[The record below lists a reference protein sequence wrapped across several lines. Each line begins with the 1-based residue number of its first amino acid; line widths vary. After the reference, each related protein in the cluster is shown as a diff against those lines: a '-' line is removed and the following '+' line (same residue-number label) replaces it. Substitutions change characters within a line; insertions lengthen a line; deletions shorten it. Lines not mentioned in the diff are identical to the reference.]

1 MKKTKIVATIGP
13 ATESKEIL
21 KQLFTEGVDV
31 CRLNFSH
38 GSHEEHQVK
47 IDRIKEVR
55 EEMGLPV
62 AIMLDTKGPEI
73 RLGLFKDSME
83 VRLESGDNYTLTN
96 RDVEGDETIAS
107 ISYADLPRDITVGSR
122 ILIDDGLVGLRVLSK
137 TDTDIYTEVENG
149 GVISQRKG
157 VNAPGV
163 DLKLPLLNDKDKA
176 DIIFGV
182 KNDIDFIAASF
193 VRSKEDV
200 LEIRKVLED
209 AGNYDIKIISKIE
222 SEQGLANLDEILAVS
237 DGIMVARG
245 DLGVEI
251 PTERVPLAQKEMI
264 KKCNIAG
271 KSVITATQMLDSMMR
286 NPRPTRAE
294 ANDVANAVLDGTSAV
309 MLSGETASGKY
320 PLNAVKVM
328 REIVEVTEDSINY
341 QELLEKQISEIS
353 TSVTNAIGKSTCT
366 IAQDLS
372 AKAIITA
379 TTSGSTTRAISKFR
393 PKSTIIAATTSE
405 RVRRQL
411 ALTWGA
417 VSILVPTL
425 NTTDEVFKNSIDR
438 VIEEKLVEE
447 GDVVVITA
455 GVPVGLS
462 GSTNLI
468 KVQTIAKV
476 LTQGTGIGKEL
487 VTGRAVVVNSVN
499 DLINNFKEGNILVVS
514 NTDKEIIS
522 FVERAGGIIAEA
534 AGYTSHAAITAISLG
549 IPTIVGADGALTRI
563 NTGDIVTID
572 PSEGTVRKGIY

>member
-1 MKKTKIVATIGP
+1 MKRTKIVATIGP
-13 ATESKEIL
+13 ATESKEVL
-21 KQLFTEGVDV
+21 KQLFEEGVNV

-38 GSHEEHQVK
+38 GTHEEHQVK

-55 EEMGLPV
+55 EEMGLPI

-73 RLGLFKDSME
+73 RLGTFKDSKE
-83 VRLESGDNYTLTN
+83 VRLESGDNYTLTS
-96 RDVEGDETIAS
+96 RDIQGDENIAS
-107 ISYADLPRDITVGSR
+107 ISYADLPKDISIGSR

-137 TDTDIYTEVENG
+137 TETDIYTEVENG

-163 DLKLPLLNDKDKA
+163 DLKLPLLNDKDKS
-176 DIIFGV
+176 DILFGV

-193 VRSKEDV
+193 VRTKEDV

-222 SEQGLANLDEILAVS
+222 SEQGLENLDEILAVS

-264 KKCNIAG
+264 KKCNLAG

-328 REIVEVTEDSINY
+328 REIVEVTEQSIDY
-341 QELLEKQISEIS
+341 KELLEKQISEIS

-366 IAQDLS
+366 IAQDLD

-393 PKSTIIAATTSE
+393 PKSLIIAATTSE

-417 VSILVPTL
+417 VSILVPALT
-425 NTTDEVFKNSIDR
+425 TTDEVFKNSIDR
-438 VIEEKLVEE
+438 VVEEKLVEE
-447 GDVVVITA
+447 GDTVVITA
-455 GVPVGLS
+455 GVPVGLA

-468 KVQTIAKV
+468 KVQTITKI
-476 LTQGTGIGKEL
+476 LTGGTGIGKEA
-487 VTGRAVVVNSVN
+487 VTGRAVVVNSVA
-499 DLINNFKEGNILVVS
+499 DLINNFIEGDILVVS

-522 FVERAGGIIAEA
+522 YVEHSKGIVAEA
-534 AGYTSHAAITAISLG
+534 AGYTSHAAITGISLG
-549 IPTIVGADGALTRI
+549 IPTLVGADGALTKI
-563 NTGDIVTID
+563 STGDIITLD
-572 PSEGTVRKGIY
+572 PTDGTVRKGIY

>member
-163 DLKLPLLNDKDKA
+163 DLKLPLLNDKDKS

-417 VSILVPTL
+417 VSILVPAL

>member
-107 ISYADLPRDITVGSR
+107 ISYADLPKDITVGSR

-417 VSILVPTL
+417 VSILVPAL
-425 NTTDEVFKNSIDR
+425 DTTDEVFKNSIDR

-499 DLINNFKEGNILVVS
+499 DLINNFKEEKHTCCVKYRQRDNFIC
-514 NTDKEIIS
+514 
-522 FVERAGGIIAEA
+522 
-534 AGYTSHAAITAISLG
+534 
-549 IPTIVGADGALTRI
+549 
-563 NTGDIVTID
+563 
-572 PSEGTVRKGIY
+572 

>member
-163 DLKLPLLNDKDKA
+163 DLKLPLLNDKDKS

-328 REIVEVTEDSINY
+328 REIVEVTEDSIDY

-417 VSILVPTL
+417 VSILVPAL

>member
-163 DLKLPLLNDKDKA
+163 DLKLPLLNDKDKS

-417 VSILVPTL
+417 VSILVPAL

-563 NTGDIVTID
+563 STGDIVTID

>member
-21 KQLFTEGVDV
+21 KQLFIEGVDV

-38 GSHEEHQVK
+38 GTHEEHQVK

-55 EEMGLPV
+55 EELGLPI

-73 RLGLFKDSME
+73 RLGTFKNKME
-83 VRLESGDNYTLTN
+83 VRLESGDHYTLTN
-96 RDVEGDETIAS
+96 RDVEGDENIAS
-107 ISYADLPRDITVGSR
+107 ISYYDLPKDISIGSR
-122 ILIDDGLVGLRVLSK
+122 ILIDDGLVGLRVISK

-163 DLKLPLLNDKDKA
+163 DLKLPLLNDKDKD

-193 VRSKEDV
+193 VRTKEDV

-209 AGNYDIKIISKIE
+209 AGNFDIKIISKIE
-222 SEQGLANLDEILAVS
+222 SEQGLQNLDEILAVS

-251 PTERVPLAQKEMI
+251 PTQRVPLAQKEMI
-264 KKCNIAG
+264 RKCNLAG

-320 PLNAVKVM
+320 PLNAVKMM
-328 REIVEVTEDSINY
+328 REIVEVTEESINY
-341 QELLEKQISEIS
+341 KELLEKQISEIS

-366 IAQDLS
+366 IAQDLN

-393 PKSTIIAATTSE
+393 PKARIIAATTSE

-417 VSILVPTL
+417 ISILVPTL
-425 NTTDEVFKNSIDR
+425 ATTDEVFQNSISR

-468 KVQTIAKV
+468 KVQTISKILVA
-476 LTQGTGIGKEL
+476 GTGIGKGT
-487 VTGRAVVVNSVN
+487 VTGRAVVVNSIS
-499 DLINNFKEGNILVVS
+499 DLLNNFQDASILVVS
-514 NTDKEIIS
+514 NTDKDIIS
-522 FVERAGGIIAEA
+522 YVERAEGIVAES

-549 IPTIVGADGALTRI
+549 IPTIIGAQGALDI
-563 NTGDIVTID
+563 IKTGDIITID
-572 PSEGTVRKGIY
+572 TADGTVRKGIY

>member
-21 KQLFTEGVDV
+21 KQLFIEGVNV

-38 GSHEEHQVK
+38 GTHEEHQVK

-55 EEMGLPV
+55 EEMDLPI

-83 VRLESGDNYTLTN
+83 VRLESGDKYTLTS
-96 RDVEGDETIAS
+96 REIEGDQNISS
-107 ISYADLPRDITVGSR
+107 ISYADLPKDISIGSR
-122 ILIDDGLVGLRVLSK
+122 ILIDDGLVGLRVISK
-137 TDTDIYTEVENG
+137 TDTEIYTEVENG

-176 DIIFGV
+176 DILFGV

-193 VRSKEDV
+193 VRTKEDV

-222 SEQGLANLDEILAVS
+222 SEQGLQNLDEILAVS

-264 KKCNIAG
+264 RKCNLAG

-341 QELLEKQISEIS
+341 KELLEKQISEIS

-366 IAQDLS
+366 IAQDLE

-393 PKSTIIAATTSE
+393 PKSLIIAATTSQ

-417 VSILVPTL
+417 VSILVPALT
-425 NTTDEVFKNSIDR
+425 TTDEVFKNSIDR
-438 VIEEKLVEE
+438 VVEEHLVSE

-455 GVPVGLS
+455 GVPVGIA

-468 KVQTIAKV
+468 KVQTINKMLV
-476 LTQGTGIGKEL
+476 GGTGIGKEI
-487 VTGRAVVVNSVN
+487 VTGRAMVVNSHD
-499 DLINNFKEGNILVVS
+499 DLINNFKEGSILVVS

-522 FVERAGGIIAEA
+522 FVEKSKGIVAEA
-534 AGYTSHAAITAISLG
+534 AGYTSHVAITAISLG
-549 IPTIVGADGALTRI
+549 IPTIFGAEGALSKI
-563 NTGDIVTID
+563 KTGDIITLD
-572 PSEGTVRKGIY
+572 PTDGTVRKGIY

>member
-163 DLKLPLLNDKDKA
+163 DLKLPLLNDKDKS

-417 VSILVPTL
+417 VSILVPAL
-425 NTTDEVFKNSIDR
+425 NTTDEVFKNSINR

>member
-163 DLKLPLLNDKDKA
+163 DLKLPLLNDKDKS

-417 VSILVPTL
+417 VSILVPAL

-549 IPTIVGADGALTRI
+549 ISTIVGADGALTRI